1 MQNTHEITASLKFL
15 ERSPLYEK
23 EKPYTIDHSIP
34 VWEADI
40 ERTNIRTNAHE
51 VVITDI
57 RGKEDQ
63 FTFDANGFAIIEM
76 ESEMTYED
84 FQDRNKVEAVFCEE
98 MASSL
103 LQYFND
109 AAAIRVF
116 DIEVRADH
124 ITAVGLSLYLSLLTD
139 SSKTSTVPRCSNHFC
154 SATATS
160 KDCTHRYVEE
170 FFGSSDNDY
179 DAEYCTD
186 GTNRACLELLK
197 ELEDANKN
205 KRHIFIK

>member
-1 MQNTHEITASLKFL
+1 MQNTHKLTASLRFL
-15 ERSPLYEK
+15 ERSSLYEK
-23 EKPYTIDHSIP
+23 EKPYTIDYRIP
-34 VWEADI
+34 TWEADI
-40 ERTNIRTNAHE
+40 ERTNFRADPHE

-63 FTFDANGFAIIEM
+63 FTFDANGFAVIET
-76 ESEMTYED
+76 ESEMSYED
-84 FQDRNKVEAVFCEE
+84 FQDRKKIETVFCEE
-98 MASSL
+98 IASSL

-116 DIEVRADH
+116 DVEVSADK
-124 ITAVGLSLYLSLLTD
+124 IAAIGLSLCSSLFAG
-139 SSKTSTVPRCSNHFC
+139 SSKTSTFPRYPNSSW

-160 KDCTHRYVEE
+160 TDCTHRYVE
-170 FFGSSDNDY
+170 GSLRSNDIDCAAY
-179 DAEYCTD
+179 PRLD

-197 ELEDANKN
+197 ELEDASKF